1 MNEIL
6 IKVNG
11 ISSLTDARYCAGMG
25 VQKLGLTFEENGIGV
40 LDPNQFTSIKAWI
53 EGVVWTGT
61 YLGTNLEVFEN
72 LVSQYQIF
80 EWVLNP
86 DLMKGSFKVRNKSLS
101 IYLKISSLD
110 DMSSVDQN
118 KISGFEVSVKD
129 SVFQN
134 GLEKLFS
141 GLRND
146 QTIYLKDIPNAE
158 FVIKTH
164 QDFPQ
169 IGFTLLSGEE
179 ERRIA

>member
-1 MNEIL
+1 M
-6 IKVNG
+6 
-11 ISSLTDARYCAGMG
+11 
-25 VQKLGLTFEENGIGV
+25 
-40 LDPNQFTSIKAWI
+40 DPTQFASIKAWI

-61 YLGTNLEVFEN
+61 YAGNNLEVFEN

-86 DLMKGSFKVRNKSLS
+86 DLLKDSFKVSNKSLS
-101 IYLKISSLD
+101 IHLKISSLD
-110 DMSSVDQN
+110 DISSVDQS

-134 GLEKLFS
+134 GLEKLVS
-141 GLRND
+141 GLRKD
-146 QTIYLKDIPNAE
+146 QTIYLKDIPNPE
-158 FVIKTH
+158 FVLKTH

-179 ERRIA
+179 ERPGWMDLSDLQDMLEQLEND